1 MSGAPVQAGTTYTGL
16 RVLDLS
22 AVIAGPMATM
32 ILADLGADVIKIER
46 PGGEDGRRLPPFHDG
61 MSTVFGAFN
70 RNKRSIALD
79 LTTADGRDTALRL
92 VDTADVLVQS
102 LRPGKIDKLGLS
114 WAEVHARN
122 PRTVYCSVSAWG
134 TGPVGHDLPGYD
146 PVLQAFSGIMDA
158 NGHPGGASAR
168 VPSSIVDI
176 STGMW
181 AAMAVQAALTR
192 RERTGQGELVEVAL
206 VDSAF
211 QLLCHQA
218 LTMQATG
225 RPPAKTGAVTPMAA
239 PYETLPTRDGEIMV
253 AAGNDGLF
261 HRLCA
266 ALGVPELASD
276 PRFGT
281 VADRVAH
288 RAELH
293 VLLAART
300 RSLAGA
306 EAERR
311 LTAAEVPVSAVNAL
325 DVALQTPVAQERR
338 MLVDAADPSPGAD
351 GTALQL
357 MRLPFLPPER
367 GLRRPP
373 EVGEHTAEIHSELD
387 RT

>member
-1 MSGAPVQAGTTYTGL
+1 MQEATTYAGL

-70 RNKRSIALD
+70 RNKRSVVLD
-79 LTTADGRDTALRL
+79 LTSEDGRETAWRL

-102 LRPGKIDKLGLS
+102 FRPGKIDRLGLS
-114 WAEVHARN
+114 WEAVHARN
-122 PRTVYCSVSAWG
+122 PRVVYCSVSAWG
-134 TGPVGHDLPGYD
+134 TGPVGRELPGYD
-146 PVLQAFSGIMDA
+146 PVLQAFCGIMDA
-158 NGHPGGASAR
+158 NGHPGGPSAR
-168 VPSSIVDI
+168 VPASIIDI

-181 AAMAVQAALTR
+181 AAMALQAALAR
-192 RERTGQGELVEVAL
+192 RERTGRGELVEVAL
-206 VDSAF
+206 VDAGF

-218 LTMQATG
+218 LTMQTTG

-239 PYETLPTRDGEIMV
+239 PYETLPTLDGEIMV

-261 HRLCA
+261 HRLCT
-266 ALGVPELASD
+266 ALEVPELVTE

-288 RAELH
+288 RDALH
-293 VLLAART
+293 ELLAVRT
-300 RSLAGA
+300 RPLAGA
-306 EAERR
+306 EAEKRIS
-311 LTAAEVPVSAVNAL
+311 AAGVPVSAVNPL
-325 DVALQTPVAQERR
+325 DVALRTPVAQERR
-338 MLVDAADPSPGAD
+338 MLVETTETGAD
-351 GTALQL
+351 SGLQL
-357 MRLPFLPPER
+357 MRLPFLPPDR

-373 EVGEHTAEIHSELD
+373 GVGEHTTEIRSELD